1 MNKLRRKASISPRSS
16 YMGAGLPM
24 NVTTLPKP
32 PRVGLVSLGCPKN
45 LVDSE
50 RIMTKLRAE
59 GYDMSPDYAGAD
71 VVLVN
76 TCGFLD
82 SAKEESLEAI
92 GEAIAENGRVVVT
105 GCMGKEAEVIRERFP
120 QVLAITGP
128 HQYEEVVGAVH
139 VAAPVPPSAYL
150 NLVPDAGL
158 K

>member
-1 MNKLRRKASISPRSS
+1 
-16 YMGAGLPM
+16 M

-32 PRVGLVSLGCPKN
+32 PRVGLVSLGCPKA

-50 RIMTKLRAE
+50 RIMTKLRAD

-105 GCMGKEAEVIRERFP
+105 GCMGKDRPRIDPLRGLSGRGGGRACDQSQRSRRRNQFSDC
-120 QVLAITGP
+120 A
-128 HQYEEVVGAVH
+128 H
-139 VAAPVPPSAYL
+139 VSHSSQRSAQAPSAPYRRTP
-150 NLVPDAGL
+150 VGEQRRATP
-158 K
+158 

>member
-1 MNKLRRKASISPRSS
+1 MRMLTPEVRERALSRSAAWS
-16 YMGAGLPM
+16 TSRQRNVWFLQQNAYIGAALPM

-32 PRVGLVSLGCPKN
+32 PRVGLVSLGCPKA

-50 RIMTKLRAE
+50 RIMTKLRAD

-105 GCMGKEAEVIRERFP
+105 GCMGKEADVIRERF
-120 QVLAITGP
+120 
-128 HQYEEVVGAVH
+128 
-139 VAAPVPPSAYL
+139 
-150 NLVPDAGL
+150 
-158 K
+158 